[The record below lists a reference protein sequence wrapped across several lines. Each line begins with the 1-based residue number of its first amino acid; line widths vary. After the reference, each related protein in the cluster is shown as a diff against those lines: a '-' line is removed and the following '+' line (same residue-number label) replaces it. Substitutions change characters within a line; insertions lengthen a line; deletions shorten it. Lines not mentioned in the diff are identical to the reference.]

1 MTKKRKD
8 SENSMGYPS
17 LLYLTQPALKPM
29 NLSVFED
36 LQLLH
41 FIPRSVAKTVRI
53 PCEKDNLLPRQKL
66 FSSLFRHEARV
77 CFADL
82 YLVAA
87 ELKTLHDTYTSARCD
102 AERYAVFA
110 ALMDA
115 DRRFAAQAAEAC
127 FGDCLSDRFAM
138 AFAAKCKDTHYRAMS
153 GALDQL
159 LPDLDELCENALCTH
174 KETVRMAR
182 GTRSTYLDRIVACA
196 ETLGI
201 DKPKIRQTESRR
213 LSPDILAVAATLRP
227 EAFRR
232 LTTFHET
239 YRGLYDEAVTY
250 YRKELQFYLVM
261 LDFFDRIREAGIP
274 LTFPT
279 VCEGRGIAVT
289 EAYDVSLLA
298 KDETNIIPN
307 DIAFSDEEPFFF
319 LTGANGGG
327 KTTYLRT
334 VGIAVI
340 LFLCGCPLPCR
351 AAEIGEISSV
361 FTHFPRDERF
371 DGSGR
376 FVEENGRVEKIL
388 AAMDDRSLVLLN
400 ETYSTTN
407 EENAVLMTEK
417 LASELH
423 EKAIFG
429 LYITHQ
435 HTLNELGIPYLNVL
449 IDRDDANRRT
459 YKIARQKSTDGSF
472 AKDILERLELTKEAL
487 ERRFGPLADKEVENA

>member
-1 MTKKRKD
+1 
-8 SENSMGYPS
+8 MGYPS
-17 LLYLTQPALKPM
+17 LLYLTQPTLKPM

-41 FIPRSVAKTVRI
+41 FMPRSVAKAVRI
-53 PCEKDNLLPRQKL
+53 PCERDNLLPRQKL
-66 FSSLFRHEARV
+66 FSSLFRREARER
-77 CFADL
+77 FADL

-87 ELKTLHDTYTSARCD
+87 ELTTLHDTYASARCD
-102 AERYAVFA
+102 AERHAVFA

-115 DRRFAAQAAEAC
+115 ERRFAALAAGAC
-127 FGDCLSDRFAM
+127 FGDPLSDRFAM
-138 AFAAKCKDTHYRAMS
+138 TFAAEQKGSRYRAMS
-153 GALDQL
+153 EALDQL
-159 LPDLDELCENALCTH
+159 LPALEELSNNALCTH
-174 KETVRMAR
+174 KETVRMAQGKR
-182 GTRSTYLDRIVACA
+182 DTYLDRILACA

-201 DKPKIRQTESRR
+201 EKPKIRRTESRR
-213 LSPDILAVAATLRP
+213 LSPDILTAAATLRP
-227 EAFRR
+227 EIFHR
-232 LTTFHET
+232 LKTFHET
-239 YRGLYDEAVTY
+239 YRDLYSEAVTY

-261 LDFFDRIREAGIP
+261 LDFFDRIRDAGIP

-279 VCEGRGIAVT
+279 VREGRGIAVT

-376 FVEENGRVEKIL
+376 FVEENGRVQKIL
-388 AAMDDRSLVLLN
+388 SAMDDRSLVLLN

-423 EKAIFG
+423 QKSIFG

-435 HTLNELGIPYLNVL
+435 HSLNELGIPYLNVL

-472 AKDILERLELTKEAL
+472 AKDILERLALTKEAL
-487 ERRFGPLADKEVENA
+487 ERRFGPLADKEEENA